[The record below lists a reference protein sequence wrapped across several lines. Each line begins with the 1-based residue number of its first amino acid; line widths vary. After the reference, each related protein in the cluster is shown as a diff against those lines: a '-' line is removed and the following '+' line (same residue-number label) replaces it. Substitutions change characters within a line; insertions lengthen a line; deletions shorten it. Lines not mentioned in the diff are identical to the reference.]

1 MKLKGDNAFN
11 LGKILGLTF
20 NEWEY
25 LMDATGVITGN
36 RIYPT
41 KLKSLSGLFFHHV
54 KYDTKEIDDRSI
66 RLIFSFANDMVSRR
80 FL

>member
-1 MKLKGDNAFN
+1 
-11 LGKILGLTF
+11 
-20 NEWEY
+20 
-25 LMDATGVITGN
+25 MDAAGVITGN

-41 KLKSLSGLFFHHV
+41 KLKSLSGLLVFFHHV

-66 RLIFSFANDMVSRR
+66 RLIFSFANNMVSRR